1 MNILA
6 LIPARS
12 GSKGVP
18 GKNTKLLGGKP
29 LLAYTIEQALE
40 TSLFSK
46 VILSTDCD
54 QIAAVGKEW
63 GVDVPFIRPASLAT
77 DTASSIGV
85 VQHALDFFREKG
97 ETFDAVCLLQP
108 TTPFRAPHLISECIQ
123 KLKTE
128 NWDAIV
134 SMLPVPH
141 EFNPHWIFEADAE
154 GALHIATGEKE
165 IIKRRQDLPNAY
177 FRDGAVY
184 LTRTEWLE
192 KGSFFGEKLGFV
204 LSDATTFVNIDALSD
219 WDKAE
224 QLIQQLKGKS

>member
-40 TSLFSK
+40 VSLFSK
-46 VILSTDCD
+46 VILSTDCE

-63 GVDVPFIRPASLAT
+63 GAEIPFIRPASLAT
-77 DTASSIGV
+77 DSASSIGV
-85 VQHALDFFREKG
+85 VQHALDFYKEKG

-123 KLKTE
+123 KMKTE
-128 NWDAIV
+128 NWDAVV

-141 EFNPHWIFEADAE
+141 EFNPHWVFESDE
-154 GALHIATGEKE
+154 KGALHIATGEKE
-165 IIKRRQDLPNAY
+165 IIKRRQELPNAY

-204 LSDATTFVNIDALSD
+204 LSNPTTFVNIDTLSD

-224 QLIQQLKGKS
+224 QLIQQLKENS